1 MHISTEETIAAT
13 IAARTAYFESVQ
25 EKPLPKDYLT
35 EIVAPENIKIGD
47 YMLQYGCVY
56 KVTEIQDVTY
66 SNDDTTC
73 YLVTGLYVCGSLK
86 MYKTFLRERE
96 NGCALGHHTCQQGNN
111 RATWTK
117 VVFTEKAAA

>member
-56 KVTEIQDVTY
+56 KVTEIQDQ
-66 SNDDTTC
+66 
-73 YLVTGLYVCGSLK
+73 LAA
-86 MYKTFLRERE
+86 RI
-96 NGCALGHHTCQQGNN
+96 
-111 RATWTK
+111 
-117 VVFTEKAAA
+117 TEQITPTQASGKPSGW